1 MELKQLQDYYDQ
13 VKERFP
19 DLEMWEIDKI
29 LKHGMRSFYMVNV
42 YGADVLLKH
51 KSFTMYF
58 GKLFRNNLIFYKYW
72 RLKHKIKLRIKWKRD
87 KRRWD
92 GYYYFG
98 LTEEDYQSYFKNKKG
113 RIKKKVNIQKLYGYK
128 IPEEC
133 FLDQKFKYFFKFKHE
148 DVGFTLYYDEYLTR
162 NVEYIGYR
170 DKNKQIILNEKK

>member
-1 MELKQLQDYYDQ
+1 MELKQIQDYYDQ
-13 VKERFP
+13 VKEQFP

-51 KSFTMYF
+51 KNFTMYF

-87 KRRWD
+87 KRQWD

-98 LTEEDYQSYFKNKKG
+98 LTEENYQSYFKNKKG
-113 RIKKKVNIQKLYGYK
+113 RIKKKINIQKLYGYK

-133 FLDQKFKYFFKFKHE
+133 FLDQKLKYFFKFKHE
-148 DVGFTLYYDEYLTR
+148 DVGFTLYYEEYLIR
-162 NVEYIGYR
+162 NIEYVGYK

>member
-87 KRRWD
+87 LLD
-92 GYYYFG
+92 CLLQYY
-98 LTEEDYQSYFKNKKG
+98 ESK
-113 RIKKKVNIQKLYGYK
+113 
-128 IPEEC
+128 
-133 FLDQKFKYFFKFKHE
+133 
-148 DVGFTLYYDEYLTR
+148 
-162 NVEYIGYR
+162 
-170 DKNKQIILNEKK
+170 